1 MHDWLLLPDHK
12 CLFVRGK
19 AKNRLF
25 GAKNLCFKVAA
36 LRVKQM
42 SVNDFVHQVFVLKMM
57 DGAISAVKSKCGH
70 FWSEFMS
77 KTWHTVV

>member
-19 AKNRLF
+19 AKSRLF

-36 LRVKQM
+36 LRVKLNV
-42 SVNDFVHQVFVLKMM
+42 SERLCSSGFCTED
-57 DGAISAVKSKCGH
+57 DGWCDKCN
-70 FWSEFMS
+70 
-77 KTWHTVV
+77 